1 MSATIKCQY
10 LTLAHAQALRGED
23 PESQLAEQRGEN
35 YHDAGLPPKQV
46 AMLEFAEFLTT
57 TSSAVTEDWVE
68 ELRSVGWE
76 DADVVDIVHVVAP
89 FNYMCRVAD
98 GLGVDLDTDRG
109 WQEQSQKLSFKDE
122 TTPKVFGKIAQMP
135 ESPVT

>member
-23 PESQLAEQRGEN
+23 PESQLAEQLGEN

-57 TSSAVTEDWVE
+57 
-68 ELRSVGWE
+68 LHQR
-76 DADVVDIVHVVAP
+76 
-89 FNYMCRVAD
+89 
-98 GLGVDLDTDRG
+98 
-109 WQEQSQKLSFKDE
+109 SQKTGWRNSAAL
-122 TTPKVFGKIAQMP
+122 VGMMP
-135 ESPVT
+135 TW